1 MAERKVL
8 TVRVDSDEARA
19 AEVAARTDGVS
30 VNEFVR
36 QALSSH
42 IEARRGNEAFRR
54 RIAEMIAEDR
64 EILARL
70 AE

>member
-8 TVRVDSDEARA
+8 TVRVGFDEARA
-19 AEVAARTDGVS
+19 AEVAARADGVS

-36 QALSSH
+36 QALTSH

-54 RIAEMIAEDR
+54 RVAEMIAEDR
-64 EILARL
+64 GILDRL